1 MSIVT
6 KTGDSGTT
14 GLFGGGR
21 ISKNSPRL
29 HAYGTVDELNACIG
43 VVLASKGRLQEASD
57 QVLHI
62 QNLLFRVGADLATPL
77 VVDAKVDRM
86 AKEHVFELEEWIKT
100 LETALPPQTS
110 FILPGGSVASAN
122 LHLARTICRRAERW
136 IVALAREE
144 TINPAVRI
152 FINRLSDYL
161 FIAARA
167 ANHEKGIADT
177 AVDYSS

>member
-6 KTGDSGTT
+6 KTGDTGTT

-21 ISKNSPRL
+21 VSKNAPRL

-43 VVLASKGRLQEASD
+43 VVLASKDLSPKRSEQLLR
-57 QVLHI
+57 V

-77 VVDAKVDRM
+77 AVNAKVDRM
-86 AKEHVFELEEWIKT
+86 AKEHVMELEEWIHT
-100 LETALPPQTS
+100 LEAELPPQTS
-110 FILPGGSVASAN
+110 FILPGGSVSSAN

-136 IVALAREE
+136 IVALERDE

-152 FINRLSDYL
+152 FMNRLSDYL

-177 AVDYSS
+177 SVQYD